1 MILSHTRQVSGTLGR
16 DWADIIIKSQGNI
29 NWLFSK
35 RGLLYMNLGCS
46 TLTCMGRSAGHV
58 GVASLEMYLSYSVA
72 EEKAID
78 YKSWI

>member
-1 MILSHTRQVSGTLGR
+1 
-16 DWADIIIKSQGNI
+16 
-29 NWLFSK
+29 
-35 RGLLYMNLGCS
+35 
-46 TLTCMGRSAGHV
+46 MGRSAGHV